1 MQLVECV
8 PNFSEGRDQSIIDAI
23 VDEIKS
29 VDGVT
34 LLDVDPGA
42 DMNRTVVT
50 FIGSPEAV
58 KEGAFQGIKKASE
71 LIDMR
76 KHEGS
81 HPRMGATDVC
91 PFVPVRDI
99 SMEECTQ
106 IAKEVGQRVGDELGI
121 PVFLYENSAQKPE
134 RKNLANI
141 RRGEYEGMEK
151 KLQDPRWEP
160 DFGPAEFNAKA
171 GCTAMGAREFL
182 IAYNINLNTRE
193 AVYATDIAFELRKK
207 GRSVREG
214 NIDPF
219 YFKGK
224 IKRHQ
229 ENRYFCGSCDFE
241 AKSIDDVA
249 DHTAEA
255 HDYDLYWLLRA
266 HEHDKNDLIG
276 NSVKKPGKFDH
287 VKAIGWFVKEFDCAQ
302 ISINMTNYNVTA
314 LHQVYEETKRLAEQ
328 RGLTVTGS
336 EIVGLVP
343 YQALLD
349 TGVYYLN
356 RQGRSPGVP
365 YMDILETAIQSLGL
379 RDKTEFDVGE
389 KVIGLP
395 ETDED
400 ALVRMKADDFA
411 HEVSR
416 DSAAP
421 GGGSVSALAGALGA
435 ALSSMVSNLSIG
447 KRGTEE
453 VEEAL
458 KPVANRAQEIKDG
471 LLAKVDEDTD
481 AFNDYM
487 EATRMPSGTK
497 EEREKRHEAM
507 QAGLKN
513 AILVPYGTAELCI
526 EAIELCKTA
535 AMKGN
540 PNSITDAGVGALVA
554 WAGVQGAVYNV
565 RINMKDIED
574 DDFVAEYNRKCEQ
587 LLEAGKQLNQE
598 IRGQVNDSFTID

>member
-8 PNFSEGRDQSIIDAI
+8 PNFSEGRDQSVINEI
-23 VDEIKS
+23 VNEIKAM
-29 VDGVT
+29 DGVK

-50 FIGSPEAV
+50 FVGPPEAV
-58 KEGAFQGIKKASE
+58 KEAAYQGIKKASE
-71 LIDMR
+71 VIDMR
-76 KHEGS
+76 KHSGS

-99 SMEECTQ
+99 SMDECTE

-151 KLQDPRWEP
+151 KLQDRKWTP
-160 DFGPAEFNAKA
+160 DFGPAGFNARA

-207 GRSVREG
+207 GRTVREG
-214 NIDPF
+214 NTDPY

-229 ENRYFCGSCDFE
+229 ENRYFCGSCDFAAE
-241 AKSIDDVA
+241 TIEQVA
-249 DHTAEA
+249 EHTESE
-255 HDYDLYWLLRA
+255 HNYDLYWLLRA
-266 HEHDKNDLIG
+266 HEHDPKDLVG
-276 NSVKKPGKFDH
+276 NAVKQPGIFDH

-302 ISINMTNYNVTA
+302 ISINMTNYKVTA
-314 LHQVYEETKRLAEQ
+314 LHQVYEEAKRLAEK

-343 YQALLD
+343 YQALLE
-349 TGVYYLN
+349 TGIWYLH
-356 RQGRSPGVP
+356 RQGRSTGVP
-365 YMDILETAIQSLGL
+365 YRDILETAIQSLGL
-379 RDKTEFDVGE
+379 RDKTDFDLAE
-389 KVIGLP
+389 KVLGLP
-395 ETDED
+395 DIPDD
-400 ALVRMKADDFA
+400 ALVRMYTDEFA

-421 GGGSVSALAGALGA
+421 GGGSVSALAGSLGA
-435 ALSSMVSNLSIG
+435 ALASMVSNLSIG

-453 VEEAL
+453 VEGDL
-458 KPVANRAQEIKDG
+458 IPVADRAQEIKDA
-471 LLAKVDEDTD
+471 LLDKVDEDTD

-487 EATRMPSGTK
+487 EATRLPSGTE
-497 EEREKRHEAM
+497 EERQKRQQAM
-507 QAGLKN
+507 QDGLKY
-513 AILVPYGTAELCI
+513 AITVPYSTAALCVDAM
-526 EAIELCKTA
+526 EVAKTA
-535 AMKGN
+535 ALKGN

-554 WAGVQGAVYNV
+554 WAGVQGAIYNV
-565 RINMKDIED
+565 RINMKDIKD
-574 DDFVAEYNRKCEQ
+574 QDFIDKYNTKCGE
-587 LLEAGKQLNQE
+587 LLKKGKILNDE
-598 IRGQVNDSFTID
+598 IRDLVNGSFE

>member
-8 PNFSEGRDQSIIDAI
+8 PNFSEGRDKTVIDAI
-23 VDEIKS
+23 VNEIKS
-29 VDGVT
+29 TDGVT

-50 FIGSPEAV
+50 FVGSPDAI
-58 KEGAFQGIKKASE
+58 KEGAFRGIKKASE

-76 KHEGS
+76 KHSGS
-81 HPRMGATDVC
+81 HPRMGTTDVC

-99 SMEECTQ
+99 TMEECTE
-106 IAKEVGQRVGDELGI
+106 IAKDVGKRIGDELGI

-151 KLQDPRWEP
+151 KLQDPKWHP
-160 DFGPAEFNAKA
+160 DFGPAEFNVKS

-214 NIDPF
+214 NTDPY
-219 YFKGK
+219 YFKGT
-224 IKRHQ
+224 IKRHD
-229 ENRYFCGSCDFE
+229 ENRYFCGSCDY
-241 AKSIDDVA
+241 KSESIEKVA
-249 DHTAEA
+249 EHTEKE

-266 HEHDKNDLIG
+266 HEHDPTDLVG
-276 NSVKKPGKFDH
+276 NSVKRPGKFDH
-287 VKAIGWFVKEFDCAQ
+287 VKAIGWFVREFDCAQ
-302 ISINMTNYNVTA
+302 ISINMTNYKVTA
-314 LHQVYEETKRLAEQ
+314 LHQVYEEVKKLAEQ

-365 YMDILETAIQSLGL
+365 YVDILETAIQSLGL
-379 RDKTEFDVGE
+379 RDKTAFDIEE

-395 ETDED
+395 ETEKD
-400 ALVRMKADDFA
+400 ALVKMDTDEFV

-421 GGGSVSALAGALGA
+421 GGGSVSALAGALGS

-447 KRGTEE
+447 KRGTEK
-453 VEEAL
+453 VEEDL
-458 KPVANRAQEIKDG
+458 KPVANRAQEIKDA

-487 EATRMPSGTK
+487 EATRMPSGTD
-497 EEREKRHEAM
+497 EERQKRHDAM
-507 QAGLKN
+507 QTGLKN
-513 AILVPYGTAELCI
+513 AIMVPFGTAELCL

-574 DDFVAEYNRKCEQ
+574 EDFIAEHNQKCEQ
-587 LLEAGKQLNQE
+587 LFEAGKQLTQE
-598 IRGQVNDSFTID
+598 VRMQVNDSFIKD